1 MDIAEDVNGFAEWF
15 GGQEGF
21 SVRAERFDGDVSWL
35 KAAYAAGV
43 AAERERCAKVCE
55 AVGSDLDPQYADHIA
70 SAIRSGETGKGETF
84 DQKPDPNTGWIA
96 Y

>member
-1 MDIAEDVNGFAEWF
+1 MDIAEDVKGFAEWF

-43 AAERERCAKVCE
+43 AAERDRAANIAFDKGEELGRRSI
-55 AVGSDLDPQYADHIA
+55 GRFIA
-70 SAIRSGETGKGETF
+70 SAIRSGEKGK
-84 DQKPDPNTGWIA
+84 
-96 Y
+96 